1 MAEPRTTPS
10 TGATPAGDGDDGT
23 TGRPVAAR
31 RIDPESVAVRED
43 DDRSPAAVRERQR
56 ERFGGFH
63 LIPALFGWLVALG
76 ISVLLAAILGA
87 TGAAIGLTDGG
98 TDVSGGEA
106 ETIGIVGGVLLLLVF
121 LIAYWSG
128 GYAAGRMVRFDGA
141 RQGFGTWVF
150 GILATIVLGVVG
162 AIAGSKYNVFSN
174 LDLPS
179 IPLSGQSLTTGGAIA
194 IAAILVGSLI
204 AAVLGGKAGEGFHR
218 RIDRAG
224 V

>member
-1 MAEPRTTPS
+1 MADHETRGTS
-10 TGATPAGDGDDGT
+10 TGATPATDGT
-23 TGRPVAAR
+23 GGQGGNVAAR
-31 RIDPESVAVRED
+31 RIDPESVTARESD
-43 DDRSPAAVRERQR
+43 GRSPAEIRERQR

-63 LIPALFGWLVALG
+63 LVPAVFGWLVALG

-106 ETIGIVGGVLLLLVF
+106 DTIGIVGGVLLLIVF

-141 RQGFGTWVF
+141 RQGFGTWVL
-150 GILATIVLGVVG
+150 GIVATIVLGVLG

-179 IPLSGQSLTTGGAIA
+179 IPLSGQSLTTGGAVA
-194 IAAILVGSLI
+194 VVVILVGSLI

>member
-1 MAEPRTTPS
+1 MADRITPS
-10 TGATPAGDGDDGT
+10 TGGSATEGSGN
-23 TGRPVAAR
+23 VAAR
-31 RIDPESVAVRED
+31 RIDPDAVERRED
-43 DDRSPAAVRERQR
+43 DGRSPAQIRERQR

-63 LIPALFGWLVALG
+63 LVPAVFGWLVALG

-98 TDVSGGEA
+98 TQVSGGEA
-106 ETIGIVGGVLLLLVF
+106 ETVGIVGGILLLLVF
-121 LIAYWSG
+121 LFAYYAG

-141 RQGFGTWVF
+141 RQGFGTWVL
-150 GILATIVLGVVG
+150 GIVATIVIGVLG
-162 AIAGSKYNVFSN
+162 ALAGSKYNVLSD

-179 IPLSGQSLTTGGAIA
+179 VPLSGQSLTTGGAIA

-204 AAVLGGKAGEGFHR
+204 AAVLGGKAGEAFHR